1 MTIGTEPL
9 SPQET
14 WQEINALVSFLGDL
28 GIERVMITYGWGC
41 KAEGIEQPIT
51 IALGQLVPLL
61 QESIARGIY
70 QLGEDNLHIE
80 SSKESSG
87 ESSEP
92 YTKITLCHE
101 GDIHF
106 EAGETVTEARL
117 REQWQNRGRKVW
129 PNAHKRG

>member
-14 WQEINALVSFLGDL
+14 WQEINALVSFLDHL

-41 KAEGIEQPIT
+41 KAEGIEQPVT
-51 IALGQLVPLL
+51 IALDELVLLL
-61 QESIARGIY
+61 QESITQGIY
-70 QLGEDNLHIE
+70 HLGEDNLHIE
-80 SSKESSG
+80 SSQESSQ
-87 ESSEP
+87 P

-106 EAGETVTEARL
+106 EAGEADTEARL
-117 REQWQNRGRKVW
+117 REQWHNRGHKVW